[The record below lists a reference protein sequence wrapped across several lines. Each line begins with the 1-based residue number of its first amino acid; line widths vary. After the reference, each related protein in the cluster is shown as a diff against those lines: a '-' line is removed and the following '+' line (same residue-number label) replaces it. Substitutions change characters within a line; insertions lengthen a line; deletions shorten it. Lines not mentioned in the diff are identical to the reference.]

1 MTKLRFRVGS
11 YETEL
16 TEEQFTADL
25 KAFLEDRGTISEVEN
40 RGLLVSIINQQGRPG
55 NISKQIVALLI
66 KNPGLSR
73 AKMFRRLPDLT
84 PHQIESGVARL
95 VKNKELVGTRSNKGT
110 GSKYY
115 SVYTVTELG
124 EQKFYENE
132 VADERA
138 KEHALA
144 IWAAWRTLGYR
155 DGSGVDYQKT
165 REVAKL
171 SMAQMKAGMRF
182 LREKDKV
189 SISGRT
195 DDGHSQYWVK
205 K

>member
-11 YETEL
+11 YETKL
-16 TEEQFTADL
+16 TEEEFMATL
-25 KAFLEDRGTISEVEN
+25 ESFLEQHGKISEVEN

-55 NISKQIVALLI
+55 NISKQIVGLVI
-66 KNPGLSR
+66 QNPGLSR

-84 PHQIESGVARL
+84 PKQIESAVARL
-95 VKNKELVGTRSNKGT
+95 VKQKELVGTRSNQGT
-110 GSKYY
+110 GSKSYAI
-115 SVYTVTELG
+115 YTVTELG

-132 VADERA
+132 LAEERA
-138 KEHALA
+138 KDHALA

-165 REVAKL
+165 REVAEL
-171 SMAQMKAGMRF
+171 SPAQMRAGMKF
-182 LREKDKV
+182 LHEKDKV

-195 DDGHSQYWVK
+195 EDGHSQYWVK